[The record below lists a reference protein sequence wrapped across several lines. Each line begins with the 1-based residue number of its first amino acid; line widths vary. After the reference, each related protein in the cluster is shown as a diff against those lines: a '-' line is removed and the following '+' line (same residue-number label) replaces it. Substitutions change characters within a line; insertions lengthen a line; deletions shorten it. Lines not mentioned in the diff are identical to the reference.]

1 MNLDTLLT
9 MPIDLV
15 IIRAYLKEKE
25 EELVR
30 NRHCKHRK

>member
-15 IIRAYLKEKE
+15 IIRAYLSEKE
-25 EELVR
+25 GKKNIKKNYSL
-30 NRHCKHRK
+30 